1 MVPNLSLSS
10 SPPHSVF
17 SLEFA
22 SSLSYT
28 VLTGSAKPSTKERRN
43 TMNKSTL
50 ENITI
55 AYTAKTSEAVSPEDF
70 IKDYERNLK
79 IFDEII
85 KKNATPW
92 LH

>member
-1 MVPNLSLSS
+1 
-10 SPPHSVF
+10 
-17 SLEFA
+17 
-22 SSLSYT
+22 
-28 VLTGSAKPSTKERRN
+28 
-43 TMNKSTL
+43 MNKSTL